1 MAIEVKM
8 PALSP
13 TMDSGKLVEWKFTE
27 NAKINSGDVLFTV
40 ETDKAIMEFEVA
52 YEGTLAKIL
61 IGDNTSDVQVGTT
74 VGWILEHADDVIPDD
89 VMPVS
94 EKPQTDESGF
104 VHHQDNVRD
113 FPTKMEQKVVGHKA
127 DVQYGKNR
135 TSTPAARARAHAL
148 GVDIDDVIGYF
159 GGKVRE
165 EDVIAFKEK
174 MNTPISASA
183 KTTQSMHN
191 SSHNSSHNAP
201 VIVSDNA
208 HKTSGDIVRKKLSGI
223 QSVIAKRMHE
233 SKTNAPHFYVKTSCC
248 VDALLELK
256 SKFKDR
262 GIATTVTHWL
272 ISIVAKALQKYPNI
286 NAEFI
291 DGEIHQHKHSDIA
304 LAMSVGEMLITPI
317 IRAAETKT
325 IESISNETHA
335 LIDKARKH
343 ELSVQDYQN
352 GSFTISNVGMYGID
366 ECVSIINPP
375 QVAILGV
382 GAFKTELALGC
393 NNDIVQKKMIVLT
406 LSVDHRV
413 INGSYACE
421 FLQKI
426 KQMVEDPLMMM

>member
-1 MAIEVKM
+1 M

>member
-13 TMDSGKLVEWKFTE
+13 TMNSGKLVEWQFSE

-52 YEGTLAKIL
+52 YEGTLASIL
-61 IGDNTSDVQVGTT
+61 IGNNTSDVQVGTT
-74 VGWILEHADDVIPDD
+74 VAWILEHADDVIP
-89 VMPVS
+89 VA
-94 EKPQTDESGF
+94 EKPQADDSGF
-104 VHHQDNVRD
+104 VHHQDNIRD
-113 FPTKMEQKVVGHKA
+113 FPTKMEQKVVDHKA

-174 MNTPISASA
+174 MDAPTRASA

-191 SSHNSSHNAP
+191 NETTIHNASHNAP
-201 VIVSDNA
+201 AIASDNA

-262 GIATTVTHWL
+262 GITTTVTHWL

-325 IESISNETHA
+325 IESISHETHA

-343 ELSVQDYQN
+343 ELSAQDYQN

-366 ECVSIINPP
+366 ECISIINPP